1 MRHYF
6 NMDTI
11 YILFITICVK
21 TGCLTPYKD
30 IIEYKSYK
38 ECLLAG
44 NSRSHYVLN
53 ELPEDALKED
63 GFNLQFSCLEQ
74 KVNRLD
80 S

>member
-1 MRHYF
+1 
-6 NMDTI
+6 MDTI
-11 YILFITICVK
+11 YILFITICIK

-30 IIEYKSYK
+30 IIEYKTYK

-53 ELPEDALKED
+53 ELSEDALKQD
-63 GFNLQFSCLEQ
+63 GFNLKFSCKEQ

>member
-1 MRHYF
+1 
-6 NMDTI
+6 MDTI

-30 IIEYKSYK
+30 IIEYKTYK

-44 NSRSHYVLN
+44 NNRSHYVLN
-53 ELPEDALKED
+53 ELSEDVLKQD
-63 GFNLQFSCLEQ
+63 GFNLQFNCIEQ
-74 KVNRLD
+74 IVNKVD

>member
-1 MRHYF
+1 MKPF
-6 NMDTI
+6 SNMDTI
-11 YILFITICVK
+11 YTLFITICVK

-30 IIEYKSYK
+30 IVEYKTYK

-44 NSRSHYVLN
+44 NTRSHYVLN
-53 ELPEDALKED
+53 ELPEDALKQE
-63 GFNLQFSCLEQ
+63 GFNLQFSCIEQ